1 MTTSPSSPKDSQQYL
16 QLQVQ
21 IKTLHKFLIYCAPTP
36 ALPLPIPCSTSDESK
51 FVGTYDVTYPG
62 PNLDKCLLV
71 RFVATMLQHVAL
83 KVGPELCG
91 VGALCALEH
100 CGVFVG
106 MLLLV
111 GVKLNLA
118 VRLVGTE
125 VAAEQAGVDVAGL
138 QMAYDLVLAFAR
150 EETQLALVQVSLPTA
165 HFPSRLAGSIAEETG
180 QAGIGNLFTE
190 QLGDKLTWTAGR

>member
-16 QLQVQ
+16 QVQ
-21 IKTLHKFLIYCAPTP
+21 IETLYKFLIHCAPTP
-36 ALPLPIPCSTSDESK
+36 PLPLPVPCSTSDESK
-51 FVGTYDVTYPG
+51 FVGSYVTYPG
-62 PNLDKCLLV
+62 PDLDKHLLV
-71 RFVATMLQHVAL
+71 RFVATVLQHVAL

-91 VGALCALEH
+91 VGALRALEH
-100 CGVFVG
+100 RGVFVG
-106 MLLLV
+106 MLLFV

-165 HFPSRLAGSIAEETG
+165 PFPSRLAGSIAEEIG

-190 QLGDKLTWTAGR
+190 QLGDKLT